1 MKMLHVLVGYLTVI
15 ALPYPFA
22 FASRVPLAMHYDS
35 DWDGYVNSTTTQNT
49 IDGALMEHILGTIKE
64 TCQTVTITHRKSHGD
79 SALMKRVP
87 GDIQVIEARQEGY
100 VPDVEAITVV
110 IAAVLIAM
118 YWIGSD
124 NPVRFNVSRVPCK
137 DFD

>member
-1 MKMLHVLVGYLTVI
+1 
-15 ALPYPFA
+15 
-22 FASRVPLAMHYDS
+22 
-35 DWDGYVNSTTTQNT
+35 
-49 IDGALMEHILGTIKE
+49 
-64 TCQTVTITHRKSHGD
+64 
-79 SALMKRVP
+79 MKRVP

-124 NPVRFNVSRVPCK
+124 NPVRFNVSRVLCK